1 MTFITRLVESK
12 GLVIEKHVSY
22 PTGFKCIFLV
32 GGPMNISV
40 PPEPLVETE
49 FGMRPI
55 STVEPGQK
63 VWAVNEDGINT
74 LTEVEKV
81 LTHTDDEQKVKI
93 TLENDETF
101 ICNPGDRVLL
111 TNGRW
116 VRVDQLRE
124 DDDIMVNQER

>member
-1 MTFITRLVESK
+1 
-12 GLVIEKHVSY
+12 
-22 PTGFKCIFLV
+22 
-32 GGPMNISV
+32 
-40 PPEPLVETE
+40 
-49 FGMRPI
+49 MRPI
-55 STVEPGQK
+55 STVAPGQK
-63 VWAVNEDGINT
+63 VWAINEDGINT

-101 ICNPGDRVLL
+101 ICTPGDRVLL

-124 DDDIMVNQER
+124 DDDIMVNRER